1 MKMKELLSSF
11 GKDKFT
17 IWCVRILFV
26 LIIVLLLL
34 QLWLVFQLCITYF
47 LIPAQ

>member
-11 GKDKFT
+11 GNDKFT

-26 LIIVLLLL
+26 LIIILLLL
-34 QLWLVFQLCITYF
+34 ELWFVFQLCINYF
-47 LIPAQ
+47 ILPAQ